1 MGAFFCAGKSS
12 LPSVLKGLAFCL
24 FSFQVGST
32 LPHSAP
38 PFGSPTRVLLLPG
51 RDAMRAGL
59 TSSLQR
65 DDLVHLLRYLTS
77 LGVDSVRNGPKLPL
91 PKTEIK

>member
-1 MGAFFCAGKSS
+1 
-12 LPSVLKGLAFCL
+12 
-24 FSFQVGST
+24 
-32 LPHSAP
+32 
-38 PFGSPTRVLLLPG
+38 
-51 RDAMRAGL
+51 MRAGL

>member
-1 MGAFFCAGKSS
+1 MVVTKKDQTLVSGLLQRKTKTDTA
-12 LPSVLKGLAFCL
+12 VLVRDPLGT
-24 FSFQVGST
+24 VGSIPSGAIAKIDT
-32 LPHSAP
+32 
-38 PFGSPTRVLLLPG
+38 SPVSLMP
-51 RDAMRAGL
+51 AGL

-77 LGVDSVRNGPKLPL
+77 LGVDSVRNGPKLPV